1 LGRAV
6 FVSELRTEWF
16 AAYRAAMMETAPQ
29 KQISLLEVAVDLM
42 RSRARQ
48 IGNDHGSHVE
58 KRLMMDAMATLDQR
72 WNHQA
77 A

>member
-16 AAYRAAMMETAPQ
+16 AAYRAAMGGIDLHQQP
-29 KQISLLEVAVDLM
+29 SLIEAALDLI
-42 RSRARQ
+42 RRRARR
-48 IGNDHGSHVE
+48 IGDDHGSHVE
-58 KRLMMDAMATLDQR
+58 KRLMLDAMARLDQR